1 MTSYNIVLQGFY
13 GSRSEV
19 VRCAKMVW
27 DFWNFIFRAWGVSQ
41 SWLKVGEVLLVDVGV
56 KVYRRVEAT
65 FWRMGCLEVVY
76 INIPLYEFQ
85 LDYGE
90 HLLESEQKQGIN
102 SSKGWSHETVCRRMP
117 EHVLGRKSTSKKH
130 LLANHMFG
138 ASGLLWNLVSFGKFI
153 HDNPFNF
160 SKTFASYLGIPW
172 FSIWVASW
180 IQCLVRNSWER
191 AVMAW
196 MNFTRGF

>member
-102 SSKGWSHETVCRRMP
+102 SSKGWSHETVCRRMACARKEIDIQKAFTGKP
-117 EHVLGRKSTSKKH
+117 HVRSFRTFMKSS
-130 LLANHMFG
+130 LI
-138 ASGLLWNLVSFGKFI
+138 WQI
-153 HDNPFNF
+153 H
-160 SKTFASYLGIPW
+160 PW
-172 FSIWVASW
+172 
-180 IQCLVRNSWER
+180 
-191 AVMAW
+191 
-196 MNFTRGF
+196 